1 MSDHAR
7 SRKTAV
13 APTRSLRRKPPDDEF
28 NTDRIVPVSG
38 LVAHRLATG
47 LRDGRA
53 VTGQGLETTDPKG
66 LVVGMVDDPQER
78 HADEVADRVMSEIRR
93 QAAAGEAAAA
103 ADSPASAG
111 SLMVLQRPVA
121 ALRRSA
127 RTATPT
133 TAPVVGAEGG
143 ELDAGLTG
151 EINRKRGSGDKLP
164 EQVSAGLGELSQAA
178 STVRIHD
185 DADSDRLAQSLSA
198 KAFTVGHDVFFAA
211 GQYQP
216 DTEEGQHT
224 LAHEVAHA
232 ANGENATRR
241 ISRKYNLRLGK
252 PTGLMGT
259 EHVRPFGPRTVWQF
273 TDKSGDRIV
282 VKMENQPL
290 GLGDLAAAVHKS
302 VGKTDTVITKQ
313 LTGQEEQQARGVISD
328 PRKATGDKWKDAGA
342 DVSEEVMGK
351 MKADFNDPN
360 DWGRWVTVHDKLL
373 QTDPMI
379 AMSIAPGESAEAL
392 LDVNKAT
399 AQNAGTSPFK
409 TVLERKSTTTKL
421 GELSAIDLFLGN
433 DDRVLGGNLGNWFYK
448 PDEAMTVIDNVNQ
461 NMSDDKG
468 EVEHRHLPMLY
479 TQNLAD
485 TAQQLAESMK
495 RQVKS
500 TYGLYDKDGKQSV
513 DDWFNASA
521 DGSNTR
527 LENVT
532 QWMYDGLVAGR
543 KRLIKTFGSTRFKN
557 SSLRKAKKAVK
568 KEARKAAQTDNTV
581 DDYYDIL
588 KQRAKM
594 VSKDG
599 ARSTDPSDG
608 G

>member
-1 MSDHAR
+1 MA
-7 SRKTAV
+7 
-13 APTRSLRRKPPDDEF
+13 
-28 NTDRIVPVSG
+28 
-38 LVAHRLATG
+38 
-47 LRDGRA
+47 
-53 VTGQGLETTDPKG
+53 
-66 LVVGMVDDPQER
+66 
-78 HADEVADRVMSEIRR
+78 
-93 QAAAGEAAAA
+93 
-103 ADSPASAG
+103 
-111 SLMVLQRPVA
+111 LQRPVA

-127 RTATPT
+127 RTAAPT

-198 KAFTVGHDVFFAA
+198 KAFTVGNDVFFAA

-241 ISRKYNLRLGK
+241 ISRKYNLRVGK

-513 DDWFNASA
+513 DDWFNAQRR
-521 DGSNTR
+521 R
-527 LENVT
+527 LEHPPGKRHPVDVRRSGGRA
-532 QWMYDGLVAGR
+532 QALDQDLRLDPFQEQFAAQGQEGCEEGGSQGRPDRQHRGRLLRHPQAAGEDGLQGRRSFHGSERRRLTMRPSRTARNVYPSATFFRPSSICCQLPDDSWAASSESLPVWCSVSVVA
-543 KRLIKTFGSTRFKN
+543 SP
-557 SSLRKAKKAVK
+557 SPS
-568 KEARKAAQTDNTV
+568 
-581 DDYYDIL
+581 
-588 KQRAKM
+588 
-594 VSKDG
+594 
-599 ARSTDPSDG
+599 RSYWMRW
-608 G
+608 

>member
-1 MSDHAR
+1 MPDHAR
-7 SRKTAV
+7 SRV
-13 APTRSLRRKPPDDEF
+13 PVRRAPLPVDEDNALEVGVEPPS
-28 NTDRIVPVSG
+28 RIVPVTG
-38 LVAHRLATG
+38 LVSRMPSPGGAGIGVVAQQQQVSG
-47 LRDGRA
+47 
-53 VTGQGLETTDPKG
+53 GQGLW
-66 LVVGMVDDPQER
+66 VGRVDDPQER
-78 HADEVADRVMSEIRR
+78 KADEVAKRVTAGMRR
-93 QAAAGEAAAA
+93 SGVGTAAEA
-103 ADSPASAG
+103 SG
-111 SLMVLQRPVA
+111 TEFRPPVP
-121 ALRRSA
+121 ALRRSS
-127 RTATPT
+127 TAHATAPT
-133 TAPVVGAEGG
+133 VRPVVGAEGG
-143 ELDAGLTG
+143 ALDGDLSAH
-151 EINRKRGSGDKLP
+151 ISRKRGSGEQIP
-164 EQVSAGLGELSQAA
+164 EDTRIGMGELAGVA
-178 STVRIHD
+178 GDVRIHA

-198 KAFTVGHDVFFAA
+198 KAFTVGQDVFFAA
-211 GQYQP
+211 GQYRT
-216 DTEEGQHT
+216 DTAEGQHT

-241 ISRKYNLRLGK
+241 ISRKYNLQTGK

-259 EHVRPFGPRTVWQF
+259 ESVRPFGPRTVWQL

-290 GLGDLAAAVHKS
+290 GLNELATAVHKS
-302 VGKTDTVITKQ
+302 IGKTDTVITKT
-313 LTGQEEQQARGVISD
+313 LDGMEEQQARGVISD

-342 DVSEEVMGK
+342 DVSDEVMGK

-379 AMSIAPGESAEAL
+379 AMSVAPGESAEAL

-461 NMSDDKG
+461 NMSDAIDTVDYDNLK
-468 EVEHRHLPMLY
+468 MLY
-479 TQNLAD
+479 TPNLRT
-485 TAQQLAESMK
+485 TAKDLAESLK

-500 TYGLYDKDGKQSV
+500 TYGLTDKTGKQSV

-521 DGSNTR
+521 DGNSSR
-527 LENVT
+527 MDNVQ
-532 QWMYDGLVAGR
+532 QWLYEGLIVGR
-543 KRLIKTFGSTRFKN
+543 KRVIKTFSATRFKN
-557 SSLRKAKKAVK
+557 SSLRKAKKSVK
-568 KEARKAAQTDNTV
+568 KEARKATQTDQGV
-581 DDYYDIL
+581 DYYDVL
-588 KQRAKM
+588 KQRAKL

-599 ARSTDPSDG
+599 GKSVDTNDDTG
-608 G
+608 